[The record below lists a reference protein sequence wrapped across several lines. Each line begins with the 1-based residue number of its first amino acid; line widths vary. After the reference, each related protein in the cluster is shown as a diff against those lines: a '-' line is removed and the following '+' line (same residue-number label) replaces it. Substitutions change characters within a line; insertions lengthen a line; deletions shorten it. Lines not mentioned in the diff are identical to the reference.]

1 MKKVSL
7 YDIILIFFVCLIC
20 SLFLFPVLS
29 LFLDSSITWKLLP
42 VIPIVSLIVSFV
54 YGRF

>member
-7 YDIILIFFVCLIC
+7 FDRILIFFVCLIC
-20 SLFLFPVLS
+20 SLFLFPILS
-29 LFLDSSITWKLLP
+29 SFLDSSIVWKSLP